1 MGYQSS
7 WAPPYLRSGT
17 GTLKPQA
24 TTSTLLLWPV
34 EVKQRM
40 IDRGQTTASDPNEID
55 HASCLNYVQRV
66 LQKFRNQTEHYQ
78 AQLKERKKRLNNC
91 WTCEIEEAVA
101 KFVQQHVTPIYKVP
115 TEGQIAIVQYDYND
129 RLIQLEYYQQNP
141 NEYQK
146 QIFENLAQAKYEK
159 ETAKFDVAILKQRI
173 VYNHLPTSFHTLQ
186 IPVPISLD
194 TITDTMTRQ
203 HLKDRCEKIL
213 QRTKSEMVMV
223 YITTAE
229 AKMNEYEKRFNTDL
243 AKMKENQCSGPSHKK
258 LTQTMLN
265 IMERRFQNIN
275 ERLTCLYKLKLRFF
289 VKAPTEQVTFLNRG
303 PTYVPPCQIHI
314 LSKSPLIL
322 GQIVTKQMAPL
333 QRELTKLFIKY
344 PIDLTRQ
351 MHFENGIEQLFNESF
366 LQPMPSVLEDRALYE
381 KQLILSIRYQLN
393 KDQLILR
400 RTADDMNTY
409 YLGQLNE
416 FNQKSNE
423 YIQNSTCYELIETIN
438 EINTEQQQLEGIIQS
453 IDLQLEILY
462 QRKLIK
468 EDHLIRLRGPLNL
481 PLIELLCHIYMHHWQ
496 YSLVTHICLK
506 DTFYGRY
513 KDTSFLTWNG
523 PIDQFQTLFNKLE
536 QELGSNLQMTTF
548 ISSDVHFLHAAIENR
563 KGSLHTRVHHD
574 STIQPFLLPYEH
586 SHPRLFH

>member
-1 MGYQSS
+1 MKAHQKWS
-7 WAPPYLRSGT
+7 
-17 GTLKPQA
+17 
-24 TTSTLLLWPV
+24 LL
-34 EVKQRM
+34 
-40 IDRGQTTASDPNEID
+40 IPN
-55 HASCLNYVQRV
+55 
-66 LQKFRNQTEHYQ
+66 K
-78 AQLKERKKRLNNC
+78 
-91 WTCEIEEAVA
+91 
-101 KFVQQHVTPIYKVP
+101 
-115 TEGQIAIVQYDYND
+115 
-129 RLIQLEYYQQNP
+129 YYQQNP

-146 QIFENLAQAKYEK
+146 QIFENLTQAKYEK

-173 VYNHLPTSFHTLQ
+173 VYTHLPTSFHTLQ

-213 QRTKSEMVMV
+213 QRTKSEMMMI

-229 AKMNEYEKRFNTDL
+229 AKMNEYEKRFDTDL
-243 AKMKENQCSGPSHKK
+243 AKMKENQSSDSSYKR

-468 EDHLIRLRGPLNL
+468 EDHLIRLSIGKN
-481 PLIELLCHIYMHHWQ
+481 Q
-496 YSLVTHICLK
+496 
-506 DTFYGRY
+506 
-513 KDTSFLTWNG
+513 
-523 PIDQFQTLFNKLE
+523 
-536 QELGSNLQMTTF
+536 
-548 ISSDVHFLHAAIENR
+548 ISI
-563 KGSLHTRVHHD
+563 
-574 STIQPFLLPYEH
+574 
-586 SHPRLFH
+586 FH